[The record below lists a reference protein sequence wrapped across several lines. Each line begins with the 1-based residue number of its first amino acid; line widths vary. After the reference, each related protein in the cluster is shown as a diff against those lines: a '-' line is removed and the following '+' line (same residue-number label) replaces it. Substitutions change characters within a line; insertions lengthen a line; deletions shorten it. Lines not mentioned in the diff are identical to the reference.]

1 MKDLSKMWENLL
13 KASERKGVQ
22 LAQAWQQEKFNHG
35 VDNMIQWLSQMEVT
49 LASPD
54 FGTDLPTVEN
64 LIKDHTLV
72 EQDVRTHREVMDII
86 TTTVQQFIECG
97 HFDLKN
103 ILARKVVIW
112 WNFVR
117 RNGRDLTWNRSFGKI
132 PDDTEFTGFSK

>member
-35 VDNMIQWLSQMEVT
+35 VDNMIQWLSQMEIT
-49 LASPD
+49 LGSPD
-54 FGTDLPTVEN
+54 FGTDLLTVEN
-64 LIKDHTLV
+64 LIKDHQLV

-103 ILARKVVIW
+103 ILARKVSVM
-112 WNFVR
+112 
-117 RNGRDLTWNRSFGKI
+117 
-132 PDDTEFTGFSK
+132 